1 MNRKRFIFKSAG
13 FLMGNLLGLNAF
25 SKAFARTI
33 VAEKSFS
40 QPRIALIIDD
50 IGHSR
55 SIAAKFVELNTPL
68 TFAILPHIRHSSTL
82 AFKIHNRG
90 HEIMLH
96 QPMEP
101 YNADSFDPGPGALY
115 VGDSSENIKRV
126 IEANLSVV
134 PFAIGV
140 NNHMGSKFTECRKEI
155 TQSLCAIKRHGLFFV
170 DSITSHRSIA
180 YKTARNL
187 GMPST
192 GRNIFLDNINDEAA
206 ILDQLLKL
214 KHHALQ
220 YGRAVGIGHPFP
232 ETAAAIGRF
241 IKNLKGS
248 GVSMVHVSA
257 IL

>member
-1 MNRKRFIFKSAG
+1 MNRRSFIFKSAG
-13 FLMGNLLGLNAF
+13 LLMGNLLGLNAF

-33 VAEKSFS
+33 VSEKSFL

-55 SIAAKFVELNTPL
+55 SIAAKFVELETPL
-68 TFAILPHIRHSSTL
+68 TFAILPRMRHSGTL
-82 AFKIHNRG
+82 ALEIHNRG

-101 YNADSFDPGPGALY
+101 YNANSFDPGPGALY

-126 IEANLSVV
+126 IEANLSFV

-155 TQSLCAIKRHGLFFV
+155 TESLCVIKRHGLFFV
-170 DSITSHRSIA
+170 DSLTSHRSIA
-180 YKTARNL
+180 HKTARYL

-192 GRNIFLDNINDEAA
+192 GRNIFLDNIHNETT
-206 ILDQLLKL
+206 ILDQLFKL
-214 KHHALQ
+214 KQHALQ

-241 IKNLKGS
+241 IKDLKS
-248 GVSMVHVSA
+248 SDVNMVHVSA